1 MAFLPI
7 VGRELREASRRP
19 LTWRVRTG
27 LAMAGVATAS
37 LLSLLL
43 LLNGVASSLWGEYL
57 FLGLTVVLAL
67 YALFAGPALAASCIC
82 EEVREGTLGLL
93 FLTDLKPMDIILG
106 KVSSKAIAAGY
117 GLLGMVPLLGYAIL
131 FGGVTGSAFAQTAL
145 ALFNLL
151 FFSLALTILLSTLM
165 REERAVSSLA
175 SLAVFIGVFA
185 PFLILF
191 YRSSTGGLQQPS
203 MDSLSGIL
211 MPSLAFPLMH
221 KLPRGVPLNVAPWRY
236 WISMLWIHSLGW
248 TFLLVAARCLRS
260 ARREAPSSSGQA
272 SWKEVVH
279 WWRFGPTDR
288 RRQHRLK
295 WLQKGA
301 FAWLASREV
310 RKPAMVWALL
320 AAALAGLAYGAIR
333 TDLTNTLHRDVII
346 PWAAVLGGL
355 LKFWFAGEACRQLAE
370 DRRAGALE
378 LLLTTPIE
386 NDDFFQGVWH
396 SLRRQFLWPSLV
408 FLALTASVPLLPW
421 QSGSMNWK
429 TVGPIVILYGVDL
442 WALGWCGIW
451 RGISSPIPN
460 RAITE
465 TLLLTIGLPW
475 LIWGVVQSSATTLDY
490 LRSIGFFGSNR
501 AVETIPDDVQQVR
514 WFVLC
519 VVCSLTVG
527 FWARHAVRRDFRE
540 LAARRISPRQTW
552 WRRLLCGGQAG

>member
-7 VGRELREASRRP
+7 VNRELREASHRP

-27 LAMAGVATAS
+27 LAMVGVATAS
-37 LLSLLL
+37 LLSLVL
-43 LLNGVASSLWGEYL
+43 LLNGVPSSAWGEYL
-57 FLGLTVVLAL
+57 FLGLTLVLAFF
-67 YALFAGPALAASCIC
+67 ALLAGPALAASCIC

-106 KVSSKAIAAGY
+106 KASGKAIAAGY

-131 FGGVTGSAFAQTAL
+131 FGGITGAEFAQTAL

-151 FFSLALTILLSTLM
+151 FFSLSLTVLLSTLM
-165 REERAVSSLA
+165 REERAISSLA
-175 SLAVFIGVFA
+175 LLAVFVGIFA
-185 PFLILF
+185 PFLVLT
-191 YRSSTGGLQQPS
+191 YKSSTGGRPPS
-203 MDSLSGIL
+203 MDTLTGIL

-221 KLPRGVPLNVAPWRY
+221 KLPRGVPLVIAPWRY

-248 TFLLVAARCLRS
+248 SFLLVAARRLRS
-260 ARREAPSSSGQA
+260 ILQEAPTSSGRA
-272 SWKEVVH
+272 SWKEIVD
-279 WWRFGPTDR
+279 WWRFGPADR

-320 AAALAGLAYGAIR
+320 TSALAGLAYGAIT
-333 TDLTNTLHRDVII
+333 TDLTHTLHRDVLV
-346 PWAAVLGGL
+346 PWTTILGGL

-370 DRRAGALE
+370 DRRAGTLE

-396 SLRRQFLWPSLV
+396 SLRRQFLWPSLAFV
-408 FLALTASVPLLPW
+408 VLLASVPVLPW
-421 QSGSMNWK
+421 QSDSLGWA
-429 TVGPIVILYGVDL
+429 TVVPIVILYGLDL
-442 WALGWCGIW
+442 WALTWCGMW

-460 RAITE
+460 RAVGE
-465 TLLLTIGLPW
+465 TILLTLGLPW
-475 LIWGVVQSSATTLDY
+475 LLWGALQSALTTLAY

-501 AVETIPDDVQQVR
+501 TVDTLPDGIQQVR
-514 WFVLC
+514 WFVLAAL
-519 VVCSLTVG
+519 CSLTVG
-527 FWARHAVRRDFRE
+527 FCARHTLRRDFRE
-540 LAARRISPRQTW
+540 LATRRISPKRTW
-552 WRRLLCGGQAG
+552 WRRLLHGGQSG